1 MVRFEA
7 LRFRP
12 STLVPKRKDGT
23 QSRQSWYPP
32 ALQWWTLAITA
43 LLCWT
48 FIAVLQYYLR
58 RSQTQGGVIFATTV
72 NSLPLRRSFWYL
84 YLPTIIAVTFSILV
98 IWIDHD
104 AKRYEPYRHMA
115 RPCGASAANSILLH
129 YPFDYIPIV
138 PIIAAKRR

>member
-32 ALQWWTLAITA
+32 ALRWWTLAITA

-58 RSQTQGGVIFATTV
+58 KSQTQGGVTFATTV
-72 NSLPLRRSFWYL
+72 NLLPLRRSF
-84 YLPTIIAVTFSILV
+84 
-98 IWIDHD
+98 
-104 AKRYEPYRHMA
+104 
-115 RPCGASAANSILLH
+115 
-129 YPFDYIPIV
+129 
-138 PIIAAKRR
+138 